1 MEMTYLLQIG
11 QVVVYA
17 IIATV
22 FVMVI
27 RGRVD
32 NVETK
37 MEIKMSAL
45 EAQMSA
51 LHAANLKFGDIL
63 TQIAVQRTEITGV
76 QEAVREL
83 RHGRGFIRDILN
95 GEYDNKGKMK

>member
-11 QVVVYA
+11 QVVGYA

-37 MEIKMSAL
+37 MEVKLAAF
-45 EAQMSA
+45 EVQMMA
-51 LHAANLKFGDIL
+51 LHTSNLRLGDVL
-63 TQIAVQRTEITGV
+63 TQIAVQRSEITGV
-76 QEAVREL
+76 QESIREL
-83 RHGRGFIRDILN
+83 RHGRGFVREGIN
-95 GEYDNKGKMK
+95 GEYDNKGKVK